1 MSYRADQKLKN
12 KGTIIIPDIYANAG
26 GVTVSYFEWIRNIS
40 HIRMGRL
47 NKRYEEHRGEAIVKA
62 INKISQNNLPQNMIN
77 QLVYGANEEDIII
90 SGLEDTMRVAFQEIL
105 NIKSKYN
112 LENYRMAA
120 YAIALQKIEKSYLE
134 LGI

>member
-1 MSYRADQKLKN
+1 
-12 KGTIIIPDIYANAG
+12 
-26 GVTVSYFEWIRNIS
+26 
-40 HIRMGRL
+40 
-47 NKRYEEHRGEAIVKA
+47 
-62 INKISQNNLPQNMIN
+62 MIN

-120 YAIALQKIEKSYLE
+120 YAIALKKIEKSYLE